1 MGFNG
6 YKDVSHGFTN
16 GRNFS
21 SSQGTTEFQDHEYY
35 FYLREV
41 LTGTM
46 ALILV
51 TGRVVSYCFR
61 EKTYKLT
68 LPKYT

>member
-1 MGFNG
+1 MYLTFPQTEGISRQA
-6 YKDVSHGFTN
+6 K
-16 GRNFS
+16 
-21 SSQGTTEFQDHEYY
+21 EFQDHEYY
-35 FYLREV
+35 SYFREV
-41 LTGTM
+41 FTGTM

-51 TGRVVSYCFR
+51 TGRVVTYCLC

>member
-1 MGFNG
+1 VGFNG
-6 YKDVSHGFTN
+6 YKDVSHGSTN

-21 SSQGTTEFQDHEYY
+21 PSQGTSEFQGHEYY
-35 FYLREV
+35 FYLRKV

-51 TGRVVSYCFR
+51 TGRVVSYCLR
-61 EKTYKLT
+61 EKKNIN
-68 LPKYT
+68 

>member
-1 MGFNG
+1 MYLTVPQTEGI
-6 YKDVSHGFTN
+6 YRQAK
-16 GRNFS
+16 
-21 SSQGTTEFQDHEYY
+21 EFQDHEYY

-41 LTGTM
+41 VTGTM

-51 TGRVVSYCFR
+51 TGRVANCWLC

-68 LPKYT
+68 VPKYT